1 MLSLTALLLAIR
13 ILFSCIRIGNKDL
26 FLLIVILVSNLHF
39 IAVIIK
45 TILISERFFKLIIIY
60 ILLHIILID
69 ITQVVNIIKLTYV
82 FDLRNIRLII
92 ISITVHLSLEI

>member
-1 MLSLTALLLAIR
+1 
-13 ILFSCIRIGNKDL
+13 
-26 FLLIVILVSNLHF
+26 
-39 IAVIIK
+39 
-45 TILISERFFKLIIIY
+45 
-60 ILLHIILID
+60 LLHIILID